1 MFTPELRRGLGVIL
15 AISVA
20 FAAAPAAADDD
31 RIERLERELEALRA
45 AVTALQAEQMDAD
58 RLAEI
63 ERKLDVLAAELED
76 LRVGEAAVVAS
87 EDATVYGL
95 APAAS
100 KVYRTETGLSVG
112 GYGEALLEVFDS
124 TRDDG
129 QPSGKVDTFDL
140 LRGVLYFG
148 YKFNER
154 FVFNSEIE
162 FEHATTDEEG
172 SASVEFAY
180 VDWLW
185 RPELNL
191 RGGLLLVPMGFVN
204 ELHEPTT
211 FLGAKR
217 PETESRIIPTTW
229 RENGVG
235 IHGDLGDFSYRMYV
249 VNGFDASGFSS
260 AGLRGGRQ
268 KGSKAK
274 AEDLAWVGRVD
285 WIGTPGLTLGL
296 SAYVGDSGQ
305 DLVDDSGQSIGVG
318 TTVWEAHADWRWR
331 GLQVRG
337 LWSEAT
343 LDDVT
348 ALNEA
353 LGFEGSNSVGE
364 RMEGGYVEIGYD
376 LLSRRQGSQA
386 LIPYLRWE
394 RVDTQAEVP
403 GGYDRKGSTDVEVL
417 TLGLAYQPIEQLI
430 LKFDWQDREDA
441 AGTGVDQFN
450 VGLGYI
456 F

>member
-1 MFTPELRRGLGVIL
+1 MFRRSLRRGLGVIL
-15 AISVA
+15 IVA
-20 FAAAPAAADDD
+20 MGFAAPPVAADED
-31 RIERLERELEALRA
+31 RVERLERELEALRA
-45 AVTALQAEQMDAD
+45 TVEALQAEQADAD

-63 ERKLDVLAAELED
+63 DRKLDVLAAELED
-76 LRVGEAAVVAS
+76 LKVGEAAVVAT
-87 EDATVYGL
+87 EEAMAYGL

-100 KVYRTETGLSVG
+100 KVYRTETGLSIG

-129 QPSGKVDTFDL
+129 QPSDKVDTFDL

-148 YKFNER
+148 YKFDES

-162 FEHATTDEEG
+162 FEHSSTDQEG

-185 RPELNL
+185 RAELNV

-217 PETESRIIPTTW
+217 SETESRIIPTTW

-235 IHGDLGDFSYRMYV
+235 IHGDLGGFTYRTYL

-260 AGLRGGRQ
+260 SGLRGGRQ

-274 AEDLAWVGRVD
+274 AEDMAWVGRVD
-285 WIGTPGLTLGL
+285 WTATPGLIAGA

-305 DLVDDSGQSIGVG
+305 DLVDESERSIGVG
-318 TTVWEAHADWRWR
+318 TTIWEVHADWRWR
-331 GLQVRG
+331 GLQIRG
-337 LWSEAT
+337 LWSVAD
-343 LDDVT
+343 LDDV
-348 ALNEA
+348 AELNEA
-353 LGFEGSNSVGE
+353 LGYQGGDSVGE
-364 RMEGGYVEIGYD
+364 RMEGAYVEIGYD
-376 LLSRRQGSQA
+376 FLSRRPGSQA

-394 RVDTQAEVP
+394 QVDTQAEVP
-403 GGYDRKGSTDVEVL
+403 AGYARKGSTDVEVL

-430 LKFDWQDREDA
+430 LKIDWQDREDA

>member
-1 MFTPELRRGLGVIL
+1 MFELRLRRGLGVVFVI
-15 AISVA
+15 VA
-20 FAAAPAAADDD
+20 LLVSPAATADDD
-31 RIERLERELEALRA
+31 RVERLERELDALRA
-45 AVTALQAEQMDAD
+45 AVAALQAEQMDAD

-76 LRVGEAAVVAS
+76 LKVGEAAVVAS

-100 KVYRTETGLSVG
+100 KVYRTETGLSIG

-129 QPSGKVDTFDL
+129 APSGKVDTFDL

-162 FEHATTDEEG
+162 FEHSSTDQEG

-185 RPELNL
+185 RPELNV

-217 PETESRIIPTTW
+217 PETETRIIPTTW
-229 RENGVG
+229 RENGAG
-235 IHGDLGDFSYRMYV
+235 IHGDLGGFSYRTYI

-260 AGLRGGRQ
+260 SGLRGGRQ

-285 WIGTPGLTLGL
+285 WTGTPGLTVGL

-305 DLVDDSGQSIGVG
+305 DLVDDTGRSIDVG
-318 TTVWEAHADWRWR
+318 TTIWEAHADWRWR

-337 LWSEAT
+337 LWSEAD
-343 LDDVT
+343 LDDV
-348 ALNEA
+348 AELNEA
-353 LGFEGSNSVGE
+353 LGYQGADSVGE

-394 RVDTQAEVP
+394 QVDTQAEVP
-403 GGYDRKGSTDVEVL
+403 VGYQRKGATDVEVL

-430 LKFDWQDREDA
+430 LKVDWQDREDA

>member
-1 MFTPELRRGLGVIL
+1 MTCLLVV
-15 AISVA
+15 SVA
-20 FAAAPAAADDD
+20 GPAAAQDD
-31 RIERLERELEALRA
+31 RVEKLERELAELRA
-45 AVTALQAEQMDAD
+45 AVSALQAAEADAE
-58 RLAEI
+58 RLQEI
-63 ERKLDVLAAELED
+63 ERKLEVLATEIED
-76 LRVGEAAVVAS
+76 LKVGEAAVVATS
-87 EDATVYGL
+87 EATVSGL

-100 KVYRTETGLSVG
+100 KVYQKESGLSIG
-112 GYGEALLEVFDS
+112 GYGEALLEMFDS

-129 QPSGKVDTFDL
+129 APSGKNDTFDM

-162 FEHATTDEEG
+162 FEHASTGADG

-185 RPELNL
+185 RSGLNV

-217 PETESRIIPTTW
+217 PETETRIIPTTW
-229 RENGVG
+229 RENGFGV
-235 IHGDLGDFSYRMYV
+235 HGDVGGFSYRTYL
-249 VNGFDASGFSS
+249 VNGLDGSGFTAS
-260 AGLRGGRQ
+260 GLRGGRQ
-268 KGSKAK
+268 KGSKAL
-274 AEDLAWVGRVD
+274 AEDFAWVGRLD
-285 WIGTPGLTLGL
+285 WTATPGLTVGV

-305 DLVDDSGQSIGVG
+305 SLVDDAGRSIDVG
-318 TTVWEAHADWRWR
+318 TTIWDVHADWRWR

-337 LWSEAT
+337 LWSEAD
-343 LDDVT
+343 LDDV
-348 ALNEA
+348 ARLNEA
-353 LGFEGSNSVGE
+353 LGYEGANSVGE
-364 RMEGGYVEIGYD
+364 KMEGGYVEIGYD
-376 LLSRRQGSQA
+376 LLSLRQGSQA
-386 LIPYLRWE
+386 LIPFVRWE
-394 RVDTQAEVP
+394 QVDTQVQVP
-403 GGYDRKGSTDVEVL
+403 TGFERTGSTDVEIL

-430 LKFDWQDREDA
+430 LKLDWQDREDA

>member
-1 MFTPELRRGLGVIL
+1 MFELRLRRGLGVVFVI
-15 AISVA
+15 VA
-20 FAAAPAAADDD
+20 LLVSPAATADDD
-31 RIERLERELEALRA
+31 RVERLERELEALRA
-45 AVTALQAEQMDAD
+45 AVAALQAEQMDAD

-76 LRVGEAAVVAS
+76 LKVGEAAVVAS
-87 EDATVYGL
+87 QEATVYGL

-100 KVYRTETGLSVG
+100 KVYRTETGLSIG

-129 QPSGKVDTFDL
+129 APSGKVDTFDL

-148 YKFNER
+148 YKFNDR

-162 FEHATTDEEG
+162 FEHSSTDKEG

-185 RPELNL
+185 RPELNV

-217 PETESRIIPTTW
+217 PETETRIIPTTW
-229 RENGVG
+229 RENGAG
-235 IHGDLGDFSYRMYV
+235 IHGDLGGFSYRTYI

-260 AGLRGGRQ
+260 SGLRGGRQ

-285 WIGTPGLTLGL
+285 WTGTPGLTVGL

-305 DLVDDSGQSIGVG
+305 DLVDDTGRSIDVG
-318 TTVWEAHADWRWR
+318 TTIWEAHADWRWR

-337 LWSEAT
+337 LWSEAD
-343 LDDVT
+343 LDDV
-348 ALNEA
+348 AELNEA
-353 LGFEGSNSVGE
+353 LGYQGADSVGE

-394 RVDTQAEVP
+394 QVDTQAEVP
-403 GGYDRKGSTDVEVL
+403 VGYQHKGATDVEVL

-430 LKFDWQDREDA
+430 LKVDWQDREDA